1 MMAYRVVVELED
13 AELEP
18 DEVVSAVNYLGEV
31 LGIMGYSY
39 SISCIKDG
47 KDAVVHLESPKVAA

>member
-1 MMAYRVVVELED
+1 MAYRVVVELED

-39 SISCIKDG
+39 SLSCFKDG
-47 KDAVVHLESPKVAA
+47 KDAVVHRESPKVAV